1 MIRETTSISPLKHS
15 LICKLCL
22 RVEKR
27 TPPEVIAKVTG
38 YGMPVTYDHLN
49 WVFDRSYDLLA
60 TKPFAWLLLVY
71 LLGGQGVKLAKLQ

>member
-1 MIRETTSISPLKHS
+1 MIRETIQISPLKHS

-38 YGMPVTYDHLN
+38 YGMPITYDHLN
-49 WVFDRSYDLLA
+49 WVFDRSYDMLA
-60 TKPFAWLLLVY
+60 THSVAWLLVIY
-71 LLGGQGVKLAKLQ
+71 LLGGQGVRLG